1 MTKREMMK
9 HVEST
14 LADAHVTAYVIE
26 QCHAEALH
34 INATFK
40 YSAKELYAD
49 NRLQKFADKKLSV
62 LTHSVRK
69 HTQCSAIETALQ
81 EYRTLAEIREH
92 AISLFNDDIKEN
104 RVKTHISHLRTK
116 FQQTCKIEIHE
127 QDVAKLQIH
136 QRFRIILK

>member
-1 MTKREMMK
+1 MTKQEMLVHTMT
-9 HVEST
+9 VV
-14 LADAHVTAYVIE
+14 ADAHVQQYIVE
-26 QCHAEALH
+26 QCHIEALR

-49 NRLQKFADKKLSV
+49 SRLQKFADKKLSV

-69 HTQCSAIETALQ
+69 YTQCSAIETALQ
-81 EYRTLAEIREH
+81 EYRTLAEIREY

>member
-1 MTKREMMK
+1 MTKQEINA
-9 HVEST
+9 H
-14 LADAHVTAYVIE
+14 AAAHAHDAHVTAYVID
-26 QCHAEALH
+26 QCHIEALR

-49 NRLQKFADKKLSV
+49 DRLQKFADKKLSV

-81 EYRTLAEIREH
+81 EYRTLAEVREH
-92 AISLFNDDIKEN
+92 AIQLFNADIKEN

-127 QDVAKLQIH
+127 QDVAKVQIH